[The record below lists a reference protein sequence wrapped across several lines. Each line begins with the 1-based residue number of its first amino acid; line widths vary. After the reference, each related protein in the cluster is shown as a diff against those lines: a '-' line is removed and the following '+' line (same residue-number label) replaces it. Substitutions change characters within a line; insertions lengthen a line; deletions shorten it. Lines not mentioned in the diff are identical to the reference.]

1 MDKYAAKTYSYEV
14 KMANL
19 VSPGVQVQ
27 IIDESFYAGAG
38 PGTVPFI
45 MVATAENK
53 SQPGNTTSIAPGT
66 VPANADKLYLMTSQ
80 RELLQTF
87 GNPVFQTQGGTSQN
101 GSELNEYGLYSAYQY
116 LGIANRAWVMR
127 ANVDLDA
134 LKPTNIA
141 PSGVPKN
148 GSHWLD
154 VSNTSWGIF
163 RSNGN
168 LNSSLAWGNVA
179 PITVDSADFLELSV
193 VGDRATPCFDPNTSS
208 VITANAVLNLGGSGG
223 SYDNPLV
230 VPLTIG
236 MTLSEVVTS
245 INNAINASSDLTK
258 KTFTA
263 EIYDRVEAYTVTAPR
278 SAVSAIVAAGGSG
291 YAVNDILTVVGGT
304 GTAATFKVLTL
315 GASNSVATVELV
327 SGGSYTALATNPRT
341 TTVAPAGGTNATLT
355 VTYTPTYTAAETI
368 YNIRFTC
375 SDIMQNNGINFE
387 GSDSD
392 ILDDLGLTDLPNTQ
406 ILPVASLG
414 TVGSIVANAVKFGKA
429 LTVETGVQM
438 YEKIATVTD
447 NGTRVRWYLIGSTD
461 AIVPSQ
467 GWKEATPTVLTGT
480 VANPTNFIANAAVR
494 IVLNGV
500 TTVNYQNN
508 TPVTTLAA
516 YVQKLNEAFQGAGVN
531 VVASILTNGPNNY
544 FRITNYDG
552 TSIQMMDTQSPTGVG
567 QLSFLGVTTSQTYY
581 ADVTGTPSVAP
592 ELTGEGFT
600 ITVGAVNSNT
610 INPDSPTD
618 TVADAAKQINA
629 DPYVG
634 NGLLIPFT
642 SIPDTDPGM
651 SIVKNSVVLGS
662 FSREDPTDTIIAFC
676 DDINANTNNQMFA
689 KPVTINAVE
698 YVQLGSADAG
708 QFSITNVPGFSQSP
722 ATSLIKATVVNTT
735 NLKLV
740 STNGTYFTI
749 NSLVPTSGTPSTF
762 VNPWTNLGIDVGV
775 TYGNTIVYA
784 DYSVSTPQPKL
795 QSQLAAGN
803 IWINRVSANRGS
815 IWNFRRYNSG
825 TGVWLQR
832 ICPMYENDAVANAG
846 LGVNRTQGTAYVQYN
861 TDLNTGVGSPPMTAT
876 FKVRIWTGSAWVNAE
891 AYAINNVSVPYVQSL
906 TTPTGQPEE
915 GALWFNQNLVVDIM
929 VGDGTKWM
937 GYRNLYPATDP
948 NGVILS
954 ATEPS
959 YQSDGNTALAD
970 NDLWIDTSDLENYPK
985 IYRYDSLNVLW
996 ELVDNTDQTSSKG
1009 IAFLDARANVDG
1021 FQDGDTNIQAMLT
1034 SDYVDPD
1041 APSPL
1046 AYPFGFLLFN
1056 TRYSTNNVKEW
1067 RPNYLTTGVYKD
1079 RWVTI
1084 SGNATDGSPLMGRK
1098 AQRAMVVRA
1107 MASAIASNQELR
1119 ADANFFNLIAAPGYP
1134 ELVDELLTLNTDNK
1148 DVAFV
1153 LVDPPAR
1160 LTPDGTSIQAWSNN
1174 SNNAP
1179 SNGEQGLI
1187 TRSRYAGVYYPWGL
1201 ATNLDGQEIFVPPSM
1216 TVMRTIAFNDQVA
1229 YPWFAPAG
1237 FTRGLVT
1244 AVTSVGY
1251 LNMENEYVPLQLT
1264 QGQRDVLYENDINP
1278 IAFIPGRGLVV
1289 YGQKTLSPVESALNR
1304 VNVSRLVNYLNY
1316 QLDNLAKPFLFEPN
1330 DQYTRDSV
1338 TRTFESFFGDMIA
1351 LRAVYDFAVL
1361 CDETN
1366 NTPERIDRN
1375 ELWIDIAIKPVK
1387 AIEFIY
1393 IPLRILNTGDPLP
1406 A

>member
-1 MDKYAAKTYSYEV
+1 MDKYAAKTYPYEV

-45 MVATAENK
+45 MMATAENK

-127 ANVDLDA
+127 ANVDLDS
-134 LKPTNIA
+134 LKATNIA
-141 PSGVPKN
+141 PSGTPTN

-154 VSNTSWGIF
+154 VGNTSWGMF

-168 LNSSLAWGNVA
+168 LNSSLAWGSVA
-179 PITVDSADFLELSV
+179 PITVDSADLLELAV
-193 VGDRATPCFDPNTSS
+193 VGDRATPCLDPNTSA
-208 VITANAVLNLGGSGG
+208 VITTNAVLKIGGSGG
-223 SYDNPLV
+223 SYANPLI
-230 VPLTIG
+230 VPLTSG
-236 MTLSEVVTS
+236 MTLSEVVTT
-245 INNAINASSDLTK
+245 INNAINISSDLTK
-258 KTFTA
+258 KTFVA
-263 EIYDRVEAYTVTAPR
+263 EIYDRVQAYTVNTII
-278 SAVSAIVAAGGSG
+278 SAVGATVDTGGTNYVVG
-291 YAVNDILTVVGGT
+291 DILTVVDGVGSQV
-304 GTAATFKVLTL
+304 ATFT
-315 GASNSVATVELV
+315 VATVNGGGAVLTV
-327 SGGSYTALATNPRT
+327 NPRTAGSYTALPPNPVFT
-341 TTVAPAGGTNATLT
+341 TDNSVAGAGAKLNVNWSTE
-355 VTYTPTYTAAETI
+355 YTAAETV

-375 SDIMQNNGINFE
+375 SDIMQNGGINFQ
-387 GSDSD
+387 GSDTD
-392 ILDDLGLTDLPNTQ
+392 ILNDLGLTDLPNTQ
-406 ILPVASLG
+406 VLPVASIG
-414 TVGSIVANAVKFGKA
+414 TAGSVVVNAVKFGKG
-429 LTVETGVQM
+429 LITDTGVQM

-447 NGTRVRWYLIGSTD
+447 NGTRIRWHLIGSTD
-461 AIVPSQ
+461 AIAPSA
-467 GWKEATPTVLTGT
+467 GWKEATPTTLTGT
-480 VANPTNFIANAAVR
+480 VANPTNFVANAAVR
-494 IVLNGV
+494 IVLNGD
-500 TTVNYQNN
+500 TTVDYANT
-508 TPVTTLAA
+508 TPVTTLID
-516 YVQKLNEAFQGAGVN
+516 YVIELNETFAAEGVN

-552 TSIQMMDTQSPTGVG
+552 TSIQMMDTQSSTGVG
-567 QLSFLGVTTSQTYY
+567 QLPYLGITTSQTYY
-581 ADVTGTPSVAP
+581 ADVTGTPGGIPALV
-592 ELTGEGFT
+592 GNQFT
-600 ITVGAVNSNT
+600 ITVGAATSNT
-610 INPDSPTD
+610 LNTTG

-629 DPYVG
+629 DPIVG
-634 NGLLIPFT
+634 NGLLIPFA
-642 SIPDTDPGM
+642 SFPDIAPFM
-651 SIVKNSVVLGS
+651 SIVKNSIVYGPFDADV
-662 FSREDPTDTIIAFC
+662 TISAFC
-676 DDINANTNNQMFA
+676 TDINDNSNDQMFA
-689 KPVTINAVE
+689 KAVTINAVD

-708 QFSITNVPGFSQSP
+708 QFSVTNVPGFSQSP
-722 ATSLIKATVVNTT
+722 ASSLIRATVVNNT
-735 NLKLV
+735 NLKLT
-740 STNGTYFTI
+740 STNGTYFTL
-749 NSLVPTSGTPSTF
+749 SAVVPTSGLPTEY
-762 VNPWTNLGIDVGV
+762 VNPWSALGIDVGV

-784 DYSVSTPQPKL
+784 DYSIATPQPKL
-795 QSQLAAGN
+795 PSQLASGN
-803 IWINRVSANRGS
+803 IWINRVSANRGAA
-815 IWNFRRYNSG
+815 WNFKRYNSG
-825 TGVWLQR
+825 TGVWLQK

-861 TDLNTGVGSPPMTAT
+861 IDLNTGVGSPPMTAT
-876 FKVRIWTGSAWVNAE
+876 FKVRIWTGAAWVNAE
-891 AYAINNVSVPYVQSL
+891 LYAINNVTVPYAQSL
-906 TTPTGQPEE
+906 TTPTGQPQE
-915 GALWFNQNLVVDIM
+915 GVLWFNQNLIVDVM

-948 NGVILS
+948 NGAILS

-959 YQSDGNTALAD
+959 YQSDGTTALAD

-985 IYRYDSLNVLW
+985 IYRYDSLNVMW

-1021 FQDGDTNIQAMLT
+1021 SQDGDTNIQAMLT
-1034 SDYVDPD
+1034 SDYTDSD

-1160 LTPDGTSIQAWSNN
+1160 LAPDGTSINAWANN
-1174 SNNAP
+1174 SNNAA

-1237 FTRGLVT
+1237 YTRGLVT

-1251 LNMENEYVPLQLT
+1251 LNTENEYVPLQLT
-1264 QGQRDVLYENDINP
+1264 QGQRDVLYENDMNP

-1330 DQYTRDSV
+1330 DQYTRDAV
-1338 TRTFESFFGDMIA
+1338 TRTFESFFGDMIS